1 MDVAKSM
8 SSVDLWSAIL
18 GWGEKKKKIYTA
30 QNHVYV
36 LI

>member
-18 GWGEKKKKIYTA
+18 GWGEKKKIYTA

>member
-18 GWGEKKKKIYTA
+18 GCGKKIYTA